1 MNDLQGKQIIT
12 GANALRIEFYQRAN
26 RFMGGFMGL
35 DRKELIN
42 NTHYRVLF
50 VKGLYKH
57 VSTYFHFCRKLECFI
72 LDYQILYRNSIIL
85 INYQLLSL

>member
-1 MNDLQGKQIIT
+1 
-12 GANALRIEFYQRAN
+12 
-26 RFMGGFMGL
+26 MGGFMGL

-57 VSTYFHFCRKLECFI
+57 VSIYFLYQFI
-72 LDYQILYRNSIIL
+72 SYSLGYNICLTNF
-85 INYQLLSL
+85 NYQN

>member
-57 VSTYFHFCRKLECFI
+57 ITREEFHKACEKHGEIETLT
-72 LDYQILYRNSIIL
+72 LKT
-85 INYQLLSL
+85 